1 MTLEAIHV
9 PDKEHASEPLQ
20 GSASAFSRGSDV
32 IFAVVICL
40 TLVAAVWLRWSGLN
54 AQSFWAD
61 EGFTTWFSQFSPG
74 AQWHVLR
81 WDNSAP
87 LFYVVVH
94 YWVTMWGSSE
104 TAFRALSALFST
116 LSLGVFYLVAR
127 RMFQSRFSI
136 VLGLMLYSFSF
147 FQIWYAKEARC
158 YALFGFLLL
167 TSLYCMLLCLKR
179 PNALRLFGLV
189 LALSAT
195 LYTHN
200 IALYYLPGFVAFW
213 FIYPSP
219 MEFKERT
226 KNATI
231 VGAIVFLFYIP
242 WLPILIDQIRAVH
255 GYFWAP
261 RPSATDLFTT
271 LCVFSGVD
279 VNVLKGA
286 RYHLPIPFLFGFWSW
301 VLMLLF
307 VLALCMVGTWRGVC
321 SADRRKSLALQA
333 YTFLPILLMF
343 VWSRVSTSVYVNRNL
358 IGACALL
365 PLVLCAPSA
374 VQVENRKRLFQ
385 VVACSVLLGAVISLG
400 LHRESKEDWRGVT
413 EYLVKIPE
421 RQRLVVAFQP
431 FCQILV
437 HYYSTGLLDSNSKPE
452 ITGLIQQFNVVPR
465 GPGILPNLD
474 AADPIATLSQ
484 AVDAHKYKEIDVAL
498 QSGRMPVKVQAIPEF
513 LRSHCSSVENI
524 EFDRIAVSRCLLTSN

>member
-1 MTLEAIHV
+1 MTLGAIHA
-9 PDKEHASEPLQ
+9 PDTPPPSIPLQ
-20 GSASAFSRGSDV
+20 GSTSVFSRRSDV
-32 IFAVVICL
+32 IFAIVICL
-40 TLVAAVWLRWSGLN
+40 TLVAAVWLRWRGLN

-87 LFYVVVH
+87 LFYVLVH
-94 YWVTMWGSSE
+94 YWVATWGSSE
-104 TAFRALSALFST
+104 IALRALSALFST
-116 LSLGVFYLVAR
+116 LSLGMFYLIAR
-127 RMFQSRFSI
+127 RMFQSRFST

-167 TSLYCMLLCLKR
+167 ASLYCMLLSLKK
-179 PNALRLFGLV
+179 PSALRLGGLV
-189 LALSAT
+189 VALSAT

-213 FIYPSP
+213 FIYPSA
-219 MEFKERT
+219 MAFKERT
-226 KNATI
+226 RKAMI
-231 VGAIVFLFYIP
+231 VGSIVFLFYIP

-261 RPSATDLFTT
+261 RPSTTDLFTT
-271 LCVFSGVD
+271 LCIFSGLD

-321 SADRRKSLALQA
+321 STDRRKSTALQV

-343 VWSRVSTSVYVNRNL
+343 GWSRISTSVYVNRNL

-365 PLVLCAPSA
+365 PLVLCAPCA

-413 EYLVKIPE
+413 EYLLKVPQ
-421 RQRLVVAFQP
+421 RQRLVVVLQP

-437 HYYSTGLLDSNSKPE
+437 HYYATGSFNPGSQPE
-452 ITGLIQQFNVVPR
+452 ITGLIKQFNVPPP

-474 AADPIATLSQ
+474 AADPIGMLSQ
-484 AVDAHKYKEIDVAL
+484 AMNAHAYKEIDVAL
-498 QSGRMPVKVQAIPEF
+498 QSGRMPVRVQAIPEF
-513 LRSHCSSVENI
+513 LRSHCSSVENVDL
-524 EFDRIAVSRCLLTSN
+524 DRIAVSRCLLTSN

>member
-1 MTLEAIHV
+1 MTPEAIDA
-9 PDKEHASEPLQ
+9 PDSNRASEMLE
-20 GSASAFSRGSDV
+20 GSASVFSRRSDV
-32 IFAVVICL
+32 IFAVVIGL
-40 TLVAAVWLRWSGLN
+40 TLVAAVWLRWVGLN
-54 AQSFWAD
+54 AQSLWAD

-87 LFYVVVH
+87 LFYVLVH
-94 YWVTMWGSSE
+94 YWVAMWGSSE

-116 LSLGVFYLVAR
+116 LALGVFYLVAR
-127 RMFQSRFSI
+127 QMWQSRFFI

-167 TSLYCMLLCLKR
+167 SSLYFMLLCLKR
-179 PNALRLFGLV
+179 PSALRLGGLV

-213 FIYPSP
+213 FIYPSE
-219 MEFKERT
+219 MEFRERT
-226 KNATI
+226 RKAMI

-261 RPSATDLFTT
+261 RPSTTDLFTT
-271 LCVFSGVD
+271 LCIFSGLD

-307 VLALCMVGTWRGVC
+307 VLALCMTGSWRGVC

-333 YTFLPILLMF
+333 YTFLPMVLMF

-385 VVACSVLLGAVISLG
+385 AVACSVLLGAVISLG
-400 LHRESKEDWRGVT
+400 LHRENKEDWRGVT
-413 EYLVKIPE
+413 EYLVKLPE
-421 RQRLVVAFQP
+421 RQRLVVVLQP

-437 HYYSTGLLDSNSKPE
+437 HYYATGLFDSGPKPE
-452 ITGLIQQFNVVPR
+452 ITGLVKQFNVPPL

-474 AADPIATLSQ
+474 TADPIGMLSQ
-484 AVDAHKYKEIDVAL
+484 AVDSHTYKEIDVAL
-498 QSGRMPVKVQAIPEF
+498 QAGRMPVKVQAIPEF
-513 LRSHCSSVENI
+513 LRSHCSSVQNI
-524 EFDRIAVSRCLLTSN
+524 DFDRIAVSRCLLTSN